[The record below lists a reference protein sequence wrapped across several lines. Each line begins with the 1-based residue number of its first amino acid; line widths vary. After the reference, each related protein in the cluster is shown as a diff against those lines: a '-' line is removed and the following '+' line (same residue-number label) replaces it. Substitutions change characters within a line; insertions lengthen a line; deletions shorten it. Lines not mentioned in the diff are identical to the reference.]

1 MMNYL
6 SVLYIKIVLF
16 MREYVTVFFTVLFC
30 PLMLLIFGSVY
41 GNEPSVMFGGLGTI
55 DISIP
60 AFTGLIFCGNG
71 IISFPI
77 AVANSREQG
86 ELRRYK
92 MTPMSPTIYLL
103 AEMNAYM
110 LLSVVGILIMVIM
123 GWAIYDAKY
132 LGNIAITILGIIL
145 SELAIFSCGMLVASI
160 SKNSKMAQAL
170 GMLVGFPMMFLSGAS
185 MPIET
190 MPDKLIGLAK
200 ILPSYHQVKMM
211 RSMWAGKQFTEYFDN
226 VIFLVLTC
234 IICYLA
240 TIKLFKW
247 EGSKN

>member
-1 MMNYL
+1 
-6 SVLYIKIVLF
+6 
-16 MREYVTVFFTVLFC
+16 MREYVSVFFTVMFC

-41 GNEPSVMFGGLGTI
+41 GNEPSSMFNGLGTI

-77 AVANSREQG
+77 AVAASRDQG

-92 MTPMSPTIYLL
+92 MTPMSPVVYLI

-110 LLSVVGILIMVIM
+110 LLSIVGVLIMVIM
-123 GWAIYDAKY
+123 GRVLYDAAFQ
-132 LGNIAITILGIIL
+132 GNVFVVSLGIVL
-145 SELAIFSCGMLVASI
+145 SEVSLFSCGMLVASV
-160 SKNSKMAQAL
+160 SKNGKMAQAL

-190 MPDKLIGLAK
+190 LPDKLVNLVK
-200 ILPSYHQVKMM
+200 FLPSYHQVKMI
-211 RSMWAGKQFTEYFDN
+211 RAMWAGEQFAGYRN
-226 VIFLVLTC
+226 NAVYLVFTFIVC
-234 IICYLA
+234 CA
-240 TIKLFKW
+240 ASVKLFKW
-247 EGSKN
+247 EGSRR

>member
-1 MMNYL
+1 MNYL
-6 SVLYIKIVLF
+6 RVLYIKIILF

-30 PLMLLIFGSVY
+30 PLMLFIFGSVY
-41 GNEPSVMFGGLGTI
+41 GNEPSNMFEGLGTI

-71 IISFPI
+71 VISFPI
-77 AVANSREQG
+77 AVATSREQG

-92 MTPMSPTIYLL
+92 MTPMSPIVYLL

-110 LLSVVGILIMVIM
+110 VLSGVGVLIMVVM
-123 GWAIYDAKY
+123 GWMIYDAKY
-132 LGNIAITILGIIL
+132 FGNIIVTILGILL
-145 SELAIFSCGMLVASI
+145 SEFTLFSCGMFVASI

-170 GMLVGFPMMFLSGAS
+170 GMLIGFPMMFLSGAT

-190 MPDKLIGLAK
+190 MPDKLVNFAK

-211 RSMWAGKQFTEYFDN
+211 RSMWVGEQFTDYFEN
-226 VIFLVLTC
+226 MIYLMVIC
-234 IICYLA
+234 IICSII

-247 EGSKN
+247 EGSKS